1 MAIFAENIKLSVSD
15 QIITGSHETDGDLN
29 DVLIFSKLFEE
40 EVDTLTESGAK
51 HLLKIWRR
59 LPDTLGV

>member
-15 QIITGSHETDGDLN
+15 QIITGSHETHGDLN

-51 HLLKIWRR
+51 HL
-59 LPDTLGV
+59 

>member
-15 QIITGSHETDGDLN
+15 QISTGSHEPDGDLN

-40 EVDTLTESGAK
+40 EM
-51 HLLKIWRR
+51 
-59 LPDTLGV
+59 